1 MIIRRRLKAGNVG
14 CKLLDWIAMLGPIGA
29 LRPNYVAPRMQ
40 NGHVYGVWRWN

>member
-14 CKLLDWIAMLGPIGA
+14 GKLLDWIAMLGPIGA
-29 LRPNYVAPRMQ
+29 HKPNYVAPRMQ